1 MPRASRNPLVAELRG
16 TKPCLEVLSKSD
28 LADRMATAPARI
40 AGLGGHGRPLAVGEP
55 ANLVLVDPD
64 ASWTVERDASRSR
77 SRNNPWHG
85 RTVHTKV
92 EATFLRGACTAYR
105 GRVAPAGGALSLEEL
120 S

>member
-1 MPRASRNPLVAELRG
+1 MCIR
-16 TKPCLEVLSKSD
+16 
-28 LADRMATAPARI
+28 DR
-40 AGLGGHGRPLAVGEP
+40 GRPIAVGEP